1 MERLIRGL
9 VNFKEGIA
17 PALRPLLKALEHGQN
32 PELLLFTCSDS
43 RVVPHLITSEEP
55 GDVFVVRSVGNIV
68 APAGPDGKSVGDVS
82 EASAIE
88 YALEVLGIRDIAVC
102 GHSNCG
108 AMGAV
113 VKGRQS
119 FGEVAPNLV
128 DWLAHAE
135 PARAW
140 LSRPELTCD
149 DTLPE
154 ADRLSQ
160 ANVLQQ
166 LDHVASYAPVKRRL
180 GEVRL
185 HGLWFDIAHAMVHLY
200 EADRRRFVP
209 LDEAEVIRLLTPGTG
224 SAPPGGRAARPA

>member
-1 MERLIRGL
+1 MERLVRGL
-9 VNFKEGIA
+9 INFKDGVA
-17 PALRPLLKALEHGQN
+17 PTLRPLLRELAHGQA

-55 GDVFVVRSVGNIV
+55 GEVFVVRSVGNIV
-68 APAGPDGKSVGDVS
+68 APAGADGRSVGDVS

-113 VKGRQS
+113 LKGRHAYAS
-119 FGEVAPNLV
+119 AAPNLV

-140 LSRPELTCD
+140 LSRPELTFD
-149 DTLPE
+149 AALPE
-154 ADRLSQ
+154 AERLSQ

-166 LDHVASYAPVKRRL
+166 LEHVASFAPVQRRRA
-180 GEVRL
+180 EVRL
-185 HGLWFDIAHAMVHLY
+185 HGLWFDIAHALVHLY
-200 EADRRRFVP
+200 EPARRRFVA
-209 LDEAEVIRLLTPGTG
+209 LDEAELRRLLTEAA
-224 SAPPGGRAARPA
+224 APVSG

>member
-1 MERLIRGL
+1 MERLFRGL

-17 PALRPLLKALEHGQN
+17 PALKPLLKALEHGQA

-55 GDVFVVRSVGNIV
+55 GEVFVVRSVGNIV
-68 APAGPDGKSVGDVS
+68 APAGADGKSVGDVS

-108 AMGAV
+108 AIGAV
-113 VKGRQS
+113 IKGRETFS
-119 FGEVAPNLV
+119 ATAPNLV

-135 PARAW
+135 PARQW
-140 LSRPELTCD
+140 LDSPELCCD
-149 DTLPE
+149 DALPH

-166 LDHVASYAPVKRRL
+166 LTHVASFPSVKQRF

-185 HGLWFDIAHAMVHLY
+185 HGLWFDIPHAMVQLY
-200 EADRRRFVP
+200 EADKRRFVP

-224 SAPPGGRAARPA
+224 VPSARR

>member
-1 MERLIRGL
+1 MERLFRGL

-17 PALRPLLKALEHGQN
+17 PALKPLLKTLEHGQD

-55 GDVFVVRSVGNIV
+55 GEVFVVRSVGNIV
-68 APAGPDGKSVGDVS
+68 APAGADGKSVGDVS

-88 YALEVLGIRDIAVC
+88 YALEVLDIRDIAVC

-113 VKGRQS
+113 LKGRHS
-119 FGEVAPNLV
+119 YTDAAPNLV

-135 PARAW
+135 PSRTW
-140 LSRPELTCD
+140 LTRPELTCD
-149 DTLPE
+149 AALPE

-166 LDHVASYAPVKRRL
+166 LTHVASFPSVKRRF

-185 HGLWFDIAHAMVHLY
+185 HGLWFDIPHAMVHLY
-200 EADRRRFVP
+200 EPDKRRFVP
-209 LDEAEVIRLLTPGTG
+209 LDEAEVLRLLTPSAGT
-224 SAPPGGRAARPA
+224 PAARR